1 MTGTCQRKGDPFKRQ
16 RPNQGAGGMPHRS
29 RGTTHTCLQS
39 LAPESEHANV
49 FRSAQPEKGMLAAFS
64 RVRCCTMGRGKMEQ
78 RGVMT
83 RADTS
88 SSLSLFSGVL
98 LVTLWLAQ
106 ILRYGLYICTAQNL
120 CVEAPLL

>member
-1 MTGTCQRKGDPFKRQ
+1 MTGTCQQKGDPFKRQ
-16 RPNQGAGGMPHRS
+16 RPNQGAGGMPRRS

-49 FRSAQPEKGMLAAFS
+49 FRSAQPEKSMLAAFS
-64 RVRCCTMGRGKMEQ
+64 GVRRCTMGRGKIEQ

-88 SSLSLFSGVL
+88 SGLSLFSGVL

-106 ILRYGLYICTAQNL
+106 ILCYRLYICTAQNS
-120 CVEAPLL
+120 CVEAPVL

>member
-1 MTGTCQRKGDPFKRQ
+1 
-16 RPNQGAGGMPHRS
+16 
-29 RGTTHTCLQS
+29 
-39 LAPESEHANV
+39 
-49 FRSAQPEKGMLAAFS
+49 
-64 RVRCCTMGRGKMEQ
+64 MGRGKMEQ